1 MASTVVFRA
10 LPVIL
15 HVPGTD
21 ALSQTLEPVPGPRE
35 FKSEDRQA
43 NRDENQ
49 RRTRSDDHHD
59 ANDENR
65 QSNDRHYDS
74 FRHFV
79 GVFDRI
85 HWLLLRTAGG

>member
-10 LPVIL
+10 VPVIL
-15 HVPGTD
+15 QIPGTD
-21 ALSQTLEPVPGPRE
+21 SLSQTLEPVPGPGK
-35 FKSEDRQA
+35 FKPEDCQA

-49 RRTRSDDHHD
+49 RRARRDDHYN
-59 ANDENR
+59 ANDEDR

-79 GVFDRI
+79 GFFYRI
-85 HWLLLRTAGG
+85 HWLL